1 MADGKLTPDNRAS
14 ASLVGAIAGENP
26 WQTPNE
32 ALQFCIDAT
41 DGKPRKEIRMNNR
54 IRWGNKAERSSMEMG
69 LELLGLPINDIV
81 FDWTFDK
88 AFDHPTLP
96 LSCSLDGLYNVGH
109 KRFPVRTDPDKNI
122 YTPNDD
128 TLYLIGQ
135 GVIENK
141 MTGMFPD
148 GNKLPEWRGKM
159 QAATACE
166 ILGLAWYM
174 VVVNYQNEP
183 YVYVYER
190 DPEFAG
196 FLSDLILDFD
206 RRVRERDYYK
216 PVNSLDCNLVWPTSV
231 DKQVELK
238 DDDFAWRIEE
248 IKDYEQ
254 MIKEYKK
261 TIDEHET
268 AIKEQMKENKNA
280 RCGNFSVIYGSR
292 TYKAKPERIMPAKE
306 AYTIR
311 SKKLSI
317 RELNN
322 ESAE

>member
-14 ASLVGAIAGENP
+14 ASLVAAIAGENP

-41 DGKPRKEIRMNNR
+41 DGKPRKEIKMNNR
-54 IRWGNKAERSSMEMG
+54 IRWGSKAERAGMEMG
-69 LELLGLPINDIV
+69 LELLGLPINDIA

-109 KRFPVRTDPDKNI
+109 KHFPVRTDPDKNI

-174 VVVNYQNEP
+174 VVVNYNNDP

-190 DPEFAG
+190 DPEFAK

-206 RRVRERDYYK
+206 RRVKEKDYYD
-216 PVNSLDCNLVWPTSV
+216 PVNSLDCNLIWPNAR
-231 DKQVELK
+231 DEQVELK
-238 DDDFAWRIEE
+238 DDDVLWRIEE
-248 IKDYEQ
+248 ILKLRQD
-254 MIKEYKK
+254 IKEKNKK
-261 TIDEHET
+261 LDEHQTVVKT
-268 AIKEQMKENKNA
+268 AMKDKKYA
-280 RCGNFSVIYGSR
+280 RCGNYGVIYGSR
-292 TYKAKPERIMPAKE
+292 TYKAVGERIMPAKK

>member
-1 MADGKLTPDNRAS
+1 
-14 ASLVGAIAGENP
+14 
-26 WQTPNE
+26 
-32 ALQFCIDAT
+32 
-41 DGKPRKEIRMNNR
+41 
-54 IRWGNKAERSSMEMG
+54 
-69 LELLGLPINDIV
+69 LLGLPINDIA

-109 KRFPVRTDPDKNI
+109 KHFPVRTDPDKNI

>member
-1 MADGKLTPDNRAS
+1 MADGKLTPDDRAS
-14 ASLVGAIAGENP
+14 ASLVAAIAGENP
-26 WQTPNE
+26 WQSPSE

-41 DGKPRKEIRMNNR
+41 EGKPRKEIRMNNR
-54 IRWGNKAERSSMEMG
+54 ILWGNKAERIGMEMG

-96 LSCSLDGLYNVGH
+96 LSCSLDGLYNIGH
-109 KRFPVRTDPDKNI
+109 KRFPVRSDPARNI

-148 GNKLPEWRGKM
+148 GNVLPEWRGKI

-174 VVVNYQNEP
+174 VTVNYQNEP

-190 DPEFAG
+190 DPEFAK
-196 FLSDLILDFD
+196 FLNDLIVDFD
-206 RRVRERDYYK
+206 RRVKEKDYYE
-216 PVNSLDCNLVWPTSV
+216 PVNSLDCNLIWPNARA
-231 DKQVELK
+231 DQIELE
-238 DDDFAWRIEE
+238 DDLAWRIEE

-254 MIKEYKK
+254 AIKEYKQ
-261 TIDEHET
+261 TIDDHET
-268 AIKEQMKENKNA
+268 VIKSQMKESKNA
-280 RCGNFSVIYGSR
+280 RCGSFNVIYGSR
-292 TYKAKPERIMPAKE
+292 TYKAKPERIMPAKP

-317 RELNN
+317 REVKN
-322 ESAE
+322 EIE